1 MAAAQAAG
9 LAAVAMAGDAPASA
23 GIPVIP
29 WNKAAQVRS
38 SAKSPIVGVSD
49 GVFPGLPQG
58 ATPQG
63 GPTNLPWVD
72 SNGAILLIARAL
84 APDKTVWVGFDPA
97 PAAKLAAEAY
107 ELAVADSASHGARWV
122 ISLDDGLRA
131 DLAAKK
137 QPAADTW
144 KKAIDTVTF
153 FEQHKELRTYQPN
166 GLVAMISNF
175 AEPNYDSGEEAI
187 NLMPR
192 VRQPFR
198 LIARQRAASASFAGL
213 QAIYYLDKEAPDAA
227 LAEEAT
233 GFRER
238 WGHSVGAVQLAQSGG
253 SAGAGRTV
261 PSFQHAQGGQRAAGG
276 MQGRETGRL
285 RFGGGHPEH
294 RQSRQGSGAGV

>member
-1 MAAAQAAG
+1 MRWPAGPLDIARSEKTKGFTADTADVLRKWQDPDSLAVVQGSPINCLVVSWSADAGQQQALKPLIEKGKQAGLDFVGLIQGEGDKAAAVAAAQSAG
-9 LAAVAMAGDAPASA
+9 LAAVAMEGDAPANA
-23 GIPVIP
+23 GVPVIP
-29 WNKAAQVRS
+29 WNKASQVRS
-38 SAKSPIVGVSD
+38 SAKSALMGVSD

-72 SNGAILLIARAL
+72 SNGAILQIARAL

-97 PAAKLAAEAY
+97 PGAKLAAEAY

-144 KKAIDTVTF
+144 KKLIDTVAF

-166 GLVAMISNF
+166 GLVAIISNF
-175 AEPNYDSGEEAI
+175 SGQNYDPGEEAI

-198 LIARQRAASASFAGL
+198 LIA
-213 QAIYYLDKEAPDAA
+213 
-227 LAEEAT
+227 
-233 GFRER
+233 
-238 WGHSVGAVQLAQSGG
+238 
-253 SAGAGRTV
+253 
-261 PSFQHAQGGQRAAGG
+261 
-276 MQGRETGRL
+276 
-285 RFGGGHPEH
+285 
-294 RQSRQGSGAGV
+294 